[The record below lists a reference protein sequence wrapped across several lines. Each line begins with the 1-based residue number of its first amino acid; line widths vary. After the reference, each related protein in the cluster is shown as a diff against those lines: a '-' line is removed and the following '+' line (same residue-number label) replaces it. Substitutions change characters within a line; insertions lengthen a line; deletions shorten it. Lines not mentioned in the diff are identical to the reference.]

1 VKDGR
6 LRKTKPKKSKG
17 KSTKNPPKNH
27 KTKPS
32 IDRVS
37 FFQESESKPQKSVK
51 IVKQWC
57 NLEDKSP
64 ENNNHAESII
74 REEKK

>member
-1 VKDGR
+1 VKDRGQGEA
-6 LRKTKPKKSKG
+6 KPKKSKG
-17 KSTKNPPKNH
+17 KSTKKPRKNH
-27 KTKPS
+27 KIRPS

-37 FFQESESKPQKSVK
+37 FFQESASKKKSVK

-57 NLEDKSP
+57 NLEDKGP

-74 REEKK
+74 REENK